1 MSIVRNKNS
10 LFILTLVFGICLALA
25 GGFLLKGEELKA
37 VSGVCIGIG
46 ACLFGLGVS
55 SLFMLRY
62 EEKNPEIAKIK
73 EIEEKDERNIAIRN
87 RAKAKAA
94 DITQYFIVALTF
106 VTILIRAPLWVTFVT
121 IGVYLSYNVLML
133 YLISKFSKEM

>member
-1 MSIVRNKNS
+1 MRNKNS